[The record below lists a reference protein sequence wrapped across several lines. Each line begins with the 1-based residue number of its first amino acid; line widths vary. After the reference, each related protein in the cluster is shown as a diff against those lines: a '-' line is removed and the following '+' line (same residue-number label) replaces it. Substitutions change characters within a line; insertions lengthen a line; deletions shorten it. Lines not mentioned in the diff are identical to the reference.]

1 MPQYTESFEHYHQS
15 ATSWTFCAVIFLA
28 VFLSASSLSS
38 LSFSVLLVSL
48 GKVLVSIQILNRLP
62 SIIFLQ
68 WVVFPDHQ
76 VMISFSAFV
85 WTCKDVLNSLGNY
98 FFWNEHLNSVSEPP
112 RTGWKVSSQ
121 PFEILTKATRVSGP
135 WVAPTPSLPCSSCPS
150 SVENFVF
157 LRRIRDQYRVNR
169 RCLLHPHFR
178 AHVQLNVC
186 SLGDR
191 VQHSSFCG
199 FCMLVIC

>member
-1 MPQYTESFEHYHQS
+1 
-15 ATSWTFCAVIFLA
+15 
-28 VFLSASSLSS
+28 
-38 LSFSVLLVSL
+38 
-48 GKVLVSIQILNRLP
+48 VSIQILNRLP

-85 WTCKDVLNSLGNY
+85 WTCKDVLNSPGNF
-98 FFWNEHLNSVSEPP
+98 FFWNEHLNSVTASNELVGVLTTFRVPDKVNKGVWSLVCANSFPP
-112 RTGWKVSSQ
+112 LFFL
-121 PFEILTKATRVSGP
+121 PILGGKFCFSK
-135 WVAPTPSLPCSSCPS
+135 
-150 SVENFVF
+150 ENS
-157 LRRIRDQYRVNR
+157 RPYRVNR

-191 VQHSSFCG
+191 VQHSSFCV

>member
-1 MPQYTESFEHYHQS
+1 LPQYTESFTT
-15 ATSWTFCAVIFLA
+15 AVTSWFFCSVIFLA
-28 VFLSASSLSS
+28 VFLSAFSLSS

-76 VMISFSAFV
+76 VMINFSAFV
-85 WTCKDVLNSLGNY
+85 WTCKRCVEFSGQLFLLERTPQQWQPS
-98 FFWNEHLNSVSEPP
+98 
-112 RTGWKVSSQ
+112 RTGWWVSSQ
-121 PFEILTKATRVSGP
+121 PFEFLTKATRVSGP
-135 WVAPTPSLPCSSCPS
+135 WFASTPSLPCSSCPS

-157 LRRIRDQYRVNR
+157 LRRIRDHYRVNC

-178 AHVQLNVC
+178 THVQVNVC

-199 FCMLVIC
+199 F